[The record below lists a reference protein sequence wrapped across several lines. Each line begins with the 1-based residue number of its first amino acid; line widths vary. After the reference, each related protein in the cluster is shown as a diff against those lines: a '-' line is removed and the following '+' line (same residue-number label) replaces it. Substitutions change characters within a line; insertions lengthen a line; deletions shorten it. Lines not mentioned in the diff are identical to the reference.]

1 MDSDRTKLRYPWG
14 VLRDMT
20 LERIPSLPEPSGIDG
35 EVGRYLRRLHASLQE
50 HLAMRP
56 LDFQNLVD
64 GFSYASTTHATT
76 HSSGGTDEVNHD
88 NLAGFVANE
97 HLLTAAIDHDALLN
111 FVANEH
117 LPGIDED
124 LMTSDSAVHV
134 PTQQSVKAY
143 VDTEVA
149 GAMYTTSALKVY
161 PENAAPILVQSAVT
175 AWTYGAYTE
184 IVPADTITNDS
195 VIVGVK
201 VTRDDTVTGEWE
213 IMIGYDIGGGDV
225 DIMSL
230 CGDSEDDYNA
240 GSVLAT
246 AIPVKISANAQVIAK
261 VTDVEAAVRN
271 YQVKILYHELPL

>member
-76 HSSGGTDEVNHD
+76 HSSGGDDEVSHD
-88 NLAGFVANE
+88 DLADFVANE
-97 HLLTAAIDHDALLN
+97 HLLPAAIDHDALLN

-143 VDTEVA
+143 VDTEITSAVGGIMNFNWTDEDSGSHTGDTDWQVVVNETSGA
-149 GAMYTTSALKVY
+149 GRAQVLWTGSSVLTCEMRVTRDGGAAVTELPLVSTTIGHEYLIFDYSSALKIEFRVSNSGATVNWKVWWN
-161 PENAAPILVQSAVT
+161 NA
-175 AWTYGAYTE
+175 
-184 IVPADTITNDS
+184 
-195 VIVGVK
+195 
-201 VTRDDTVTGEWE
+201 
-213 IMIGYDIGGGDV
+213 
-225 DIMSL
+225 
-230 CGDSEDDYNA
+230 
-240 GSVLAT
+240 
-246 AIPVKISANAQVIAK
+246 
-261 VTDVEAAVRN
+261 
-271 YQVKILYHELPL
+271 

>member
-143 VDTEVA
+143 VDTEVGGIVTVDYKWTDELSGTHTGDTDWQTLITEETGSGFA
-149 GAMYTTSALKVY
+149 WVSFTGTNFGTAECEVTIDGGSAMTMSALYSVQTY
-161 PENAAPILVQSAVT
+161 SFPIQYSSSLLVRFRVSNAAHTVYYQ
-175 AWTYGAYTE
+175 AWWNNG
-184 IVPADTITNDS
+184 
-195 VIVGVK
+195 
-201 VTRDDTVTGEWE
+201 
-213 IMIGYDIGGGDV
+213 
-225 DIMSL
+225 
-230 CGDSEDDYNA
+230 
-240 GSVLAT
+240 
-246 AIPVKISANAQVIAK
+246 
-261 VTDVEAAVRN
+261 
-271 YQVKILYHELPL
+271 